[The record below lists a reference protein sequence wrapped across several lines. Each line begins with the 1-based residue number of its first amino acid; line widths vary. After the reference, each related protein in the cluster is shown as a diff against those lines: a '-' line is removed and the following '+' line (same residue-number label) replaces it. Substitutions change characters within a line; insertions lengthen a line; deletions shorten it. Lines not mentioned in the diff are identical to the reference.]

1 MLAQKLIIF
10 TQTLRKYV
18 ELFHIITSQLSIRK
32 KKKKKEERNS
42 YLSTISQL
50 SVSRQM
56 ARTKCNLVRIH

>member
-32 KKKKKEERNS
+32 KKKKRKKETLIFLLFHSCQCPGRWQGQNV
-42 YLSTISQL
+42 I
-50 SVSRQM
+50 
-56 ARTKCNLVRIH
+56 

>member
-32 KKKKKEERNS
+32 KKKKEERNS

>member
-32 KKKKKEERNS
+32 KKKKGRKKL
-42 YLSTISQL
+42 LSFYYFTAV
-50 SVSRQM
+50 SVQADGKDKM
-56 ARTKCNLVRIH
+56 